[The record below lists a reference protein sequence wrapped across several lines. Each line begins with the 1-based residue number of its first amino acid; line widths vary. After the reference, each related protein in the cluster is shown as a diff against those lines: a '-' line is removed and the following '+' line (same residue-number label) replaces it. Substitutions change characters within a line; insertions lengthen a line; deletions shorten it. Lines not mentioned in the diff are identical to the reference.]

1 MKLLRFFFRS
11 PQFKK
16 AVTIVLVVIALAVTA
31 GLIGGYMA
39 PQAGLFGWIATPF
52 QKVGSAIASSLSEF
66 SENFKSAAELNRE
79 KEELQSEINTLREQL
94 VEYEEAVNENE
105 FYEKYL
111 NIKDAN
117 PDFEFAPAMVLGFD
131 PDDIFGGFTVSAGS
145 FQGIALYD
153 PVITDEGVVGY
164 ISEVGITTSK
174 VTTILD
180 PALVC
185 GAFDSRTGD
194 AGVLSG
200 TTEFAVD
207 GYTRF
212 YNLPRTCSVAVG
224 DLVVTSG
231 SGVFPDGLI
240 LGSIN
245 NIASDQISSSLFAS
259 VTPAVKFGE
268 IKKVMII
275 TAFSGQG
282 NQLTNGE

>member
-1 MKLLRFFFRS
+1 MRFFLRS

-16 AVTIVLVVIALAVTA
+16 AMAIVAVVVALAITA
-31 GLIGGYMA
+31 GLVGGRMS
-39 PQAGLFGWIATPF
+39 PQAGVLGAVAAPF
-52 QKVGSAIASSLSEF
+52 QQLGNAVAGAFGTIAD
-66 SENFKSAAELNRE
+66 NFKSAAKLNQE
-79 KEELQSEINTLREQL
+79 KESLQNEVNKLREQL
-94 VEYEEAVNENE
+94 TEYEEAVNENE

-117 PDFEFAPAMVLGFD
+117 PDFEFAPAMVLVFD

-200 TTEFAVD
+200 TTEFVVD

>member
-1 MKLLRFFFRS
+1 MRFFLRS

-16 AVTIVLVVIALAVTA
+16 AMAIVAVIVALAITA
-31 GLIGGYMA
+31 GLVGGRMS
-39 PQAGLFGWIATPF
+39 PQAGVLGAVAAPF
-52 QKVGSAIASSLSEF
+52 QQLGNAVAGAFGTIAD
-66 SENFKSAAELNRE
+66 NFKSAAKLNQE
-79 KEELQSEINTLREQL
+79 KESLQNEVNKLREQL
-94 VEYEEAVNENE
+94 TEYEEAVNENE

>member
-1 MKLLRFFFRS
+1 MAIV
-11 PQFKK
+11 
-16 AVTIVLVVIALAVTA
+16 AVIVALAITA
-31 GLIGGYMA
+31 GLVGGRMS
-39 PQAGLFGWIATPF
+39 PQAGVLGAVAAPF
-52 QKVGSAIASSLSEF
+52 QQLGNAVAGAFGTIAD
-66 SENFKSAAELNRE
+66 NFKSAAKLNQE
-79 KEELQSEINTLREQL
+79 KESLQNEVNKLREQL
-94 VEYEEAVNENE
+94 TEYEEAVNENE

-212 YNLPRTCSVAVG
+212 FNLPRTCSVAVG

>member
-1 MKLLRFFFRS
+1 MRFFFRS

-16 AVTIVLVVIALAVTA
+16 AVVIVVLVVALAVTV
-31 GLIGGYMA
+31 GLIGGYMS
-39 PQAGLFGWIATPF
+39 PQAGVLGAVAAPF
-52 QKVGSAIASSLSEF
+52 QKLGNAVVDAF
-66 SENFKSAAELNRE
+66 NTVVDNYKSAAILNNE
-79 KEELQSEINTLREQL
+79 KEKLQNEVNKLRDQL
-94 VEYEEAVNENE
+94 TEYEEAVNENE

-111 NIKDAN
+111 DIKDAN
-117 PDFEFAPAMVLGFD
+117 PDFKFAPAMVLTYD
-131 PDDIFGGFTVSAGS
+131 PDDIFCGFTVGVGS
-145 FQGIALYD
+145 FHGISLYD

-180 PALVC
+180 PELVC
-185 GAFDSRTGD
+185 GAFDSRTAD

-200 TTEFAVD
+200 STEFASQ

-224 DLVVTSG
+224 DLVITSG

-245 NIASDQISSSLFAS
+245 NIGSDPVSSSLFAT
-259 VTPAVKFGE
+259 VTPTASIGE
-268 IKKVMII
+268 LKKVMVI
-275 TAFSGQG
+275 TEFTGQG

>member
-1 MKLLRFFFRS
+1 MRFFLRS

-16 AVTIVLVVIALAVTA
+16 AMAIVAVVVALAITA
-31 GLIGGYMA
+31 GLVGGRMS
-39 PQAGLFGWIATPF
+39 PQAGVLGAVAAPF
-52 QKVGSAIASSLSEF
+52 QQLGNAVAGAFGTIAD
-66 SENFKSAAELNRE
+66 NFKSAAKLNQE
-79 KEELQSEINTLREQL
+79 KESLQNEVNKLREQL
-94 VEYEEAVNENE
+94 TEYEEAVNENE